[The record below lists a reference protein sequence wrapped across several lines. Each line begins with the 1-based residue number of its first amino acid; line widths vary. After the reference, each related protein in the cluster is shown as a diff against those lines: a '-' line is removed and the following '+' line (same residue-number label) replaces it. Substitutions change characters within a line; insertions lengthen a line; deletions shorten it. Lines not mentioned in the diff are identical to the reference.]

1 MEPRE
6 VRMPVGG
13 PMGSQE
19 VTRSS
24 TVWGEEER
32 DRTKER
38 MREGGA
44 VAEVFIKVHR
54 CSPLG
59 YLKESVHWLL

>member
-1 MEPRE
+1 
-6 VRMPVGG
+6 
-13 PMGSQE
+13 MGSQE